1 MVAPRESVPRSSWW
15 VSLLAALPLGALHAF
30 ASGFAWLARSLVPY
44 RPAVIRES
52 LALAFPERSVEARER
67 IRHDFYRGYGD
78 VMMELV
84 KSASMPGEE
93 LDQRMRFA
101 NLDALRAEIATG
113 TPVLLLAAHQCNWE
127 WILLGLSRQ
136 LGYPVDAAYKPLK
149 NDWADREMLALR
161 SRFGAR
167 MIPADRV
174 VRDVLARRSI
184 PRLLALVAD
193 QEPVASERRHW
204 TRFLNRDSAFFMGAD
219 ALATSLHYPVYFVA
233 IVRTARGRYLAHF
246 ERLAA
251 RDEPLAPGELTERYA
266 RRVEQQIHASP
277 ADWPWSHKRW
287 RLRRE
292 DSASKRPVTN

>member
-1 MVAPRESVPRSSWW
+1 
-15 VSLLAALPLGALHAF
+15 VSLLAALPLANACK
-30 ASGFAWLARSLVPY
+30 APSGFAWLARSLVPY

-174 VRDVLARRSI
+174 VRSRGAVFRVCSRSSPIRSLWRASDVI
-184 PRLLALVAD
+184 
-193 QEPVASERRHW
+193 
-204 TRFLNRDSAFFMGAD
+204 G
-219 ALATSLHYPVYFVA
+219 
-233 IVRTARGRYLAHF
+233 RG
-246 ERLAA
+246 
-251 RDEPLAPGELTERYA
+251 
-266 RRVEQQIHASP
+266 S
-277 ADWPWSHKRW
+277 
-287 RLRRE
+287 
-292 DSASKRPVTN
+292 